1 MKRISELK
9 RDKERRGRESR
20 EIIRFL
26 RRNKGHGYT
35 REEIIEETGCD
46 PAHLTSGESV
56 FRIEDSELEGGYYY
70 YVFDWLKYFIFLL
83 FCVLLGLIIE
93 SEI

>member
-1 MKRISELK
+1 MKRVSELK
-9 RDKERRGRESR
+9 RNKERRERESR

-35 REEIIEETGCD
+35 REEIVEETGCN
-46 PAHLTSGESV
+46 PAHLTSVESV
-56 FRIEDSELEGGYYY
+56 FGIEYFELEDGYYY

-83 FCVLLGLIIE
+83 FCVLLGLLIGSWI
-93 SEI
+93 